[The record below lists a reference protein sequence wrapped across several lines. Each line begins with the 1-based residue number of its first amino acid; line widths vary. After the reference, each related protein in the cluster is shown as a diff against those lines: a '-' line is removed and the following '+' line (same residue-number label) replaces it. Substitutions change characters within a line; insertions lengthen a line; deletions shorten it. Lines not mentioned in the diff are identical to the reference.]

1 MDNLGAPKW
10 PAEPVAVRRDLTTC
24 RDDPQTELASH
35 SMDLIGQGF
44 DRSGLSCRADAPTG
58 RPYPPHRN
66 RPARSDGPEAAGVG
80 DQFVGDNAA
89 HRSDDKESQHPTA
102 PVIHSI
108 VRVDCVAESAKAST
122 SRSARSTNPTAVSSP
137 PCYPGRRAA
146 CRRAGGCHAT
156 SPSCRSTCLRA
167 RGYSAGA
174 IASSQVRIGAVG
186 SVEGLFNSA

>member
-66 RPARSDGPEAAGVG
+66 RPARSDGPEATGVG

-89 HRSDDKESQHPTA
+89 HRSDDKGSQHPTA

-137 PCYPGRRAA
+137 PVLSG
-146 CRRAGGCHAT
+146 
-156 SPSCRSTCLRA
+156 SP
-167 RGYSAGA
+167 
-174 IASSQVRIGAVG
+174 G
-186 SVEGLFNSA
+186 SVPSRGWVPCHVAQLPFHLSASPGLFGWRDRLFPGSYRRRGIC